1 MATTAM
7 ASGTLSR
14 NSAPGFGR
22 QSDRDCRPFRSS
34 SQRRRTMRSTQLWK
48 NGRKPAATPQALRDQ
63 AQHATR
69 LAQGTSDKQAN
80 AALLAFA
87 QELLQKAA
95 QLEATSTS
103 ATAEATGPATAIQD
117 TESTK
122 PPDEKSRP
130 IPRKKKPR
138 R

>member
-1 MATTAM
+1 MEE
-7 ASGTLSR
+7 
-14 NSAPGFGR
+14 NPAP
-22 QSDRDCRPFRSS
+22 
-34 SQRRRTMRSTQLWK
+34 
-48 NGRKPAATPQALRDQ
+48 TPQALRDQ

-87 QELLQKAA
+87 QELLQKAS

-103 ATAEATGPATAIQD
+103 TTAEATGSATAIKD

-122 PPDEKSRP
+122 PPDDKSRP